1 MEISKVCPVC
11 HQSFK
16 AKRSTHI
23 YCCSYCRK
31 KHHKEVYYNFVLHIV
46 KDFIGSIKKIKTRI
60 YFSVLLDKYYKIKNS
75 QLHIVI
81 TSYLLK

>member
-1 MEISKVCPVC
+1 MEISKICPVC

-16 AKRSTHI
+16 AREALISI
-23 YCCSYCRK
+23 
-31 KHHKEVYYNFVLHIV
+31 VVLIIEKIV